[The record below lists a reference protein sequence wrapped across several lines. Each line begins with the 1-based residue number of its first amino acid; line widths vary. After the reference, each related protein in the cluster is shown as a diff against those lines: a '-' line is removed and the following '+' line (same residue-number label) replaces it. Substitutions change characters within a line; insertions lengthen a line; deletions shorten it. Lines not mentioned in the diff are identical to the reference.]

1 MGDEGNI
8 HVYYGEVKGKT
19 SAAVGQTVRAAG
31 AGLRVLVFQFLKDN
45 SSSERM
51 VLEKL
56 PGVTCIPGRDKVK
69 FYSQMREAERLDIK
83 NYNKMMLDEIIKLCD
98 SFDILFLDEV
108 LCAISLDALDED
120 RLLGFLRAKPKRLEV
135 ILTGHEVSGK
145 VLEIASYATE
155 MKKRKH
161 PFDAGFGARAGI
173 EY

>member
-1 MGDEGNI
+1 MGDEGKI
-8 HVYYGEVKGKT
+8 HVYYGEGKGKT
-19 SAAVGQTVRAAG
+19 TAAVGQTVRAAG

-69 FYSQMREAERLDIK
+69 FYSQMSEAERLDIK